1 MDDTLVYSGANPD
14 HLCNLHCLFLCFE
27 SVLGLRINLA
37 KLELVLVGNA
47 INVEGLI
54 GILGCRVSSLSVKY
68 LGLPLGASFKF
79 KSIWDDIVEKIEC
92 HLAGWKNVYLLK
104 VGRVIL
110 IKSTLS
116 NLPTYIMSIFPLS
129 VGVANHIKKL

>member
-1 MDDTLVYSGANPD
+1 LIYSGANPD

-47 INVEGLI
+47 INVEGLTSI
-54 GILGCRVSSLSVKY
+54 WGFRVSSLSVKY
-68 LGLPLGASFKF
+68 LGLPLGASFKV
-79 KSIWDDIVEKIEC
+79 KSIWDDIVEKIER

-104 VGRVIL
+104 GGRVIL
-110 IKSTLS
+110 
-116 NLPTYIMSIFPLS
+116 
-129 VGVANHIKKL
+129 